1 MAAIVEVRFILFILD
16 IDISP
21 WKNPSSSDPLNIET
35 SIGTIMK
42 SSTRSIN
49 YIAALTNPLGPKST
63 KCIGEETLLN
73 ASSSSFCVY
82 STSETPDIP
91 SGNCFLTHS
100 IVCVYQDG
108 GDVRVGVWW
117 KVEWR
122 RSSWLRIPIEMGVEG
137 GLREYW
143 RVLDKGI
150 REWVD
155 RGEQE
160 GIKIGEG
167 ITENVR
173 KSSEEVVVEKRE
185 VSDEDVEWLMRVV
198 WKGVGVYWREVLG
211 VGVFA
216 FVMQLLILRVLMYS
230 IV

>member
-63 KCIGEETLLN
+63 KCIGEETLVN

-82 STSETPDIP
+82 STSETADVP

-108 GDVRVGVWW
+108 DDVQVAVWW
-117 KVEWR
+117 RVEWK

-155 RGEQE
+155 RRDLDVLDE
-160 GIKIGEG
+160 GII
-167 ITENVR
+167 ENEK

-211 VGVFA
+211 VGVIA